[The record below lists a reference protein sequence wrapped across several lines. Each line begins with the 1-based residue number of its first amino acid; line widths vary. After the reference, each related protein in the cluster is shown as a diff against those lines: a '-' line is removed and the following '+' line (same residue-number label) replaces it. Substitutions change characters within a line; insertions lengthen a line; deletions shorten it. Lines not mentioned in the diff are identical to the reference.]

1 MTDNNK
7 AEKNAIDFVVK
18 RFFSTFSNKD
28 GKSANLQCLTDIFV
42 PGGVTVKT
50 CGEPPSV
57 CGVADFIA
65 PRHKL
70 LNDGELE
77 DFSEEELWERT
88 DIFGSIAQRICS
100 YKKSGVLSGKKF
112 ETKGMKS
119 IQLVNTDA
127 GWKISSVAWDDERAG
142 VAVPALSGG
151 MACDNPDG
159 DLV

>member
-1 MTDNNK
+1 MCDDNEADK
-7 AEKNAIDFVVK
+7 LAIDLVVSG
-18 RFFSTFSNKD
+18 FFSAFNNKD
-28 GKSANLQCLTDIFV
+28 GKSVDLQCLNDIFV

-57 CGVADFIA
+57 CSLADFVA
-65 PRHKL
+65 SRHKL
-70 LNDGELE
+70 LNDGELD

-88 DIFGSIAQRICS
+88 DIFGSIAQRLCL

-119 IQLVNTDA
+119 IQLVNTET

-142 VAVPALSGG
+142 VAVPALPGR
-151 MACDNPDG
+151 MARDNPDG